1 MSVIY
6 IFSKKST
13 ISSGKIK
20 NKRALLMRKSGIR
33 SRRSWRGKLQDILRK
48 LILSKAKSDLHVA
61 IAAPKKDTFKS
72 IVLKLNSLLNV
83 CTA

>member
-13 ISSGKIK
+13 ISSAKIK
-20 NKRALLMRKSGIR
+20 IKRVLLMRKSR
-33 SRRSWRGKLQDILRK
+33 MRNRRSWRGKLQDIFRK

-61 IAAPKKDTFKS
+61 TAAPKKDTFKD
-72 IVLKLNSLLNV
+72 IVLKLNNLLNV